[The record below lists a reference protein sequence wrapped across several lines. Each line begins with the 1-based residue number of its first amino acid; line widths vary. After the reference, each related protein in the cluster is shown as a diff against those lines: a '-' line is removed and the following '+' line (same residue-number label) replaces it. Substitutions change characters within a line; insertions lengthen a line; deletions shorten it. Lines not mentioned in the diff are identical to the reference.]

1 MPIIE
6 SKDII
11 DHMIANAG
19 HFYADDTPA
28 KAIYRYANPDSPS
41 KSLFFVCYH
50 DSDFAL
56 LFSFT
61 DVQLI
66 WPVIMHCFVSAE

>member
-41 KSLFFVCYH
+41 RRCTRYYEAVL
-50 DSDFAL
+50 
-56 LFSFT
+56 
-61 DVQLI
+61 
-66 WPVIMHCFVSAE
+66 VS